1 MNDSQIENTN
11 EELNNL
17 RTIRDQAINALA
29 PNIDRMEGVDGERKI
44 RIYMSAARITNS
56 SKMFRLA
63 YEAAKNIPD
72 TATRAEALIDIIR
85 DAGYAI
91 SKLGGGSPF
100 QKLKSEQLQANN
112 IVLIG
117 RYYFITNPQRLNHH
131 TNRRKRSQNCHKN
144 YRDVPNFPIELIFL
158 NL

>member
-17 RTIRDQAINALA
+17 RTIRDEAINALV
-29 PNIDRMEGVDGERKI
+29 PNIDRMDGVDIERKI

-72 TATRAEALIDIIR
+72 AARRAEALIDIIQ
-85 DAGYAI
+85 DSGYAI
-91 SKLGGGSPF
+91 DKLGGERPF
-100 QKLKSEQLQANN
+100 
-112 IVLIG
+112 
-117 RYYFITNPQRLNHH
+117 
-131 TNRRKRSQNCHKN
+131 
-144 YRDVPNFPIELIFL
+144 
-158 NL
+158 

>member
-17 RTIRDQAINALA
+17 RAIRDEAINALV
-29 PNIDRMEGVDGERKI
+29 PNIDRMDGVDIERKI

-72 TATRAEALIDIIR
+72 AARRAEALIDIIK
-85 DAGYAI
+85 DSGYAI
-91 SKLGGGSPF
+91 SNLGGGPF
-100 QKLKSEQLQANN
+100 
-112 IVLIG
+112 
-117 RYYFITNPQRLNHH
+117 
-131 TNRRKRSQNCHKN
+131 
-144 YRDVPNFPIELIFL
+144 
-158 NL
+158 

>member
-17 RTIRDQAINALA
+17 RAIRDEAINALV
-29 PNIDRMEGVDGERKI
+29 PNIDIMDGVDIERKI

-72 TATRAEALIDIIR
+72 AARRAEALIDIIR
-85 DAGYAI
+85 DSGYAI
-91 SKLGGGSPF
+91 DKLGGERPF
-100 QKLKSEQLQANN
+100 
-112 IVLIG
+112 
-117 RYYFITNPQRLNHH
+117 
-131 TNRRKRSQNCHKN
+131 
-144 YRDVPNFPIELIFL
+144 
-158 NL
+158 

>member
-17 RTIRDQAINALA
+17 RTIRDEAINALA

-85 DAGYAI
+85 DSGYAI
-91 SKLGGGSPF
+91 DKLGGERPF
-100 QKLKSEQLQANN
+100 
-112 IVLIG
+112 
-117 RYYFITNPQRLNHH
+117 
-131 TNRRKRSQNCHKN
+131 
-144 YRDVPNFPIELIFL
+144 
-158 NL
+158 

>member
-17 RTIRDQAINALA
+17 RTIRDEAINALV

-85 DAGYAI
+85 DSGYAI
-91 SKLGGGSPF
+91 DKLGGERPF
-100 QKLKSEQLQANN
+100 
-112 IVLIG
+112 
-117 RYYFITNPQRLNHH
+117 
-131 TNRRKRSQNCHKN
+131 
-144 YRDVPNFPIELIFL
+144 
-158 NL
+158 

>member
-17 RTIRDQAINALA
+17 RAIRDEAINALV
-29 PNIDRMEGVDGERKI
+29 PNIDRMDGVDIERKI

-72 TATRAEALIDIIR
+72 AARRAEALIDIIR
-85 DAGYAI
+85 DSGYAI
-91 SKLGGGSPF
+91 DKLGGERPF
-100 QKLKSEQLQANN
+100 
-112 IVLIG
+112 
-117 RYYFITNPQRLNHH
+117 
-131 TNRRKRSQNCHKN
+131 
-144 YRDVPNFPIELIFL
+144 
-158 NL
+158 

>member
-17 RTIRDQAINALA
+17 RAIRDEAINALV
-29 PNIDRMEGVDGERKI
+29 PNIDRMDGVDIERKS

-72 TATRAEALIDIIR
+72 AARRAEALIDIIR
-85 DAGYAI
+85 DSGYAI
-91 SKLGGGSPF
+91 DKLGGERPF
-100 QKLKSEQLQANN
+100 
-112 IVLIG
+112 
-117 RYYFITNPQRLNHH
+117 
-131 TNRRKRSQNCHKN
+131 
-144 YRDVPNFPIELIFL
+144 
-158 NL
+158 

>member
-17 RTIRDQAINALA
+17 RTIRDEAINALV

-72 TATRAEALIDIIR
+72 AARRAEALIDIIR
-85 DAGYAI
+85 DSGYAI
-91 SKLGGGSPF
+91 DKLGGERPF
-100 QKLKSEQLQANN
+100 
-112 IVLIG
+112 
-117 RYYFITNPQRLNHH
+117 
-131 TNRRKRSQNCHKN
+131 
-144 YRDVPNFPIELIFL
+144 
-158 NL
+158 

>member
-17 RTIRDQAINALA
+17 RTIRDEAINALA
-29 PNIDRMEGVDGERKI
+29 PNIDRMDGVDIERKI

-72 TATRAEALIDIIR
+72 AARRAEALIDIIR
-85 DAGYAI
+85 DSGYAI
-91 SKLGGGSPF
+91 DKLGG
-100 QKLKSEQLQANN
+100 E
-112 IVLIG
+112 
-117 RYYFITNPQRLNHH
+117 
-131 TNRRKRSQNCHKN
+131 RS
-144 YRDVPNFPIELIFL
+144 F
-158 NL
+158 

>member
-11 EELNNL
+11 EELDNL
-17 RTIRDQAINALA
+17 RTIRDEAINALA

-72 TATRAEALIDIIR
+72 AARRAEALIDIIR
-85 DAGYAI
+85 DSGYAI
-91 SKLGGGSPF
+91 DKLGGERPF
-100 QKLKSEQLQANN
+100 
-112 IVLIG
+112 
-117 RYYFITNPQRLNHH
+117 
-131 TNRRKRSQNCHKN
+131 
-144 YRDVPNFPIELIFL
+144 
-158 NL
+158 

>member
-17 RTIRDQAINALA
+17 RTIRDEAINALA
-29 PNIDRMEGVDGERKI
+29 QNIDRMEGVDGERKI

-72 TATRAEALIDIIR
+72 AATRAEALIDIIQ
-85 DAGYAI
+85 DSGYAI
-91 SKLGGGSPF
+91 SKLDGDRPF
-100 QKLKSEQLQANN
+100 
-112 IVLIG
+112 
-117 RYYFITNPQRLNHH
+117 
-131 TNRRKRSQNCHKN
+131 
-144 YRDVPNFPIELIFL
+144 
-158 NL
+158 

>member
-17 RTIRDQAINALA
+17 RAIRDEAIDALV
-29 PNIDRMEGVDGERKI
+29 PNIDRMEEVDGERKI
-44 RIYMSAARITNS
+44 RIYMSAARITNN

-63 YEAAKNIPD
+63 YETAKNIPD

-91 SKLGGGSPF
+91 SKLGGGRPF
-100 QKLKSEQLQANN
+100 
-112 IVLIG
+112 
-117 RYYFITNPQRLNHH
+117 
-131 TNRRKRSQNCHKN
+131 
-144 YRDVPNFPIELIFL
+144 
-158 NL
+158 

>member
-17 RTIRDQAINALA
+17 RAIRDEAINALV
-29 PNIDRMEGVDGERKI
+29 PNIDRMDGVDIERKI

-72 TATRAEALIDIIR
+72 AARRAEALIDIIR
-85 DAGYAI
+85 DSGYAI
-91 SKLGGGSPF
+91 DKLGGECPF
-100 QKLKSEQLQANN
+100 
-112 IVLIG
+112 
-117 RYYFITNPQRLNHH
+117 
-131 TNRRKRSQNCHKN
+131 
-144 YRDVPNFPIELIFL
+144 
-158 NL
+158 

>member
-17 RTIRDQAINALA
+17 RAIRDEAINALV
-29 PNIDRMEGVDGERKI
+29 PNIDRMDGVDIERKI

-72 TATRAEALIDIIR
+72 AAARAEALIDIIQ
-85 DAGYAI
+85 DSGYAI
-91 SKLGGGSPF
+91 SKLGGGRPF
-100 QKLKSEQLQANN
+100 
-112 IVLIG
+112 
-117 RYYFITNPQRLNHH
+117 
-131 TNRRKRSQNCHKN
+131 
-144 YRDVPNFPIELIFL
+144 
-158 NL
+158 

>member
-17 RTIRDQAINALA
+17 RTIRDEAIDALV
-29 PNIDRMEGVDGERKI
+29 PNIDRMEEVDGERKI

-72 TATRAEALIDIIR
+72 AARRAEALIDIIR
-85 DAGYAI
+85 DSGYAI
-91 SKLGGGSPF
+91 DKLGGERPF
-100 QKLKSEQLQANN
+100 
-112 IVLIG
+112 
-117 RYYFITNPQRLNHH
+117 
-131 TNRRKRSQNCHKN
+131 
-144 YRDVPNFPIELIFL
+144 
-158 NL
+158 

>member
-17 RTIRDQAINALA
+17 RTIRDEAINALA
-29 PNIDRMEGVDGERKI
+29 PNIDRMDGVDIERKI

-72 TATRAEALIDIIR
+72 AARRAEALIDIIR
-85 DAGYAI
+85 DSGYAI
-91 SKLGGGSPF
+91 DKLGGERPF
-100 QKLKSEQLQANN
+100 
-112 IVLIG
+112 
-117 RYYFITNPQRLNHH
+117 
-131 TNRRKRSQNCHKN
+131 
-144 YRDVPNFPIELIFL
+144 
-158 NL
+158 